1 MFKVTALAEEHLQEA
16 YEIEKQTN
24 PTPWTY
30 KNFKSA
36 FEGGHFGVICLHK
49 KEIAGFAI
57 YSPIK
62 PEAHLLNIAV
72 AEKFQ
77 KQGAGALL
85 LNSIIEQCKVM
96 SISDIYLEVRISNI
110 NAIVFYEKFGFKKDA
125 IRENYYTG
133 KKKEDALLMSKT
145 LSK

>member
-1 MFKVTALAEEHLQEA
+1 M
-16 YEIEKQTN
+16 
-24 PTPWTY
+24 
-30 KNFKSA
+30 
-36 FEGGHFGVICLHK
+36 
-49 KEIAGFAI
+49 
-57 YSPIK
+57 
-62 PEAHLLNIAV
+62 
-72 AEKFQ
+72 
-77 KQGAGALL
+77 

-133 KKKEDALLMSKT
+133 EKNEDAILMSKT

>member
-1 MFKVTALAEEHLQEA
+1 MFKVTALAEEHLQES

-30 KNFKSA
+30 KNFKSS
-36 FEGGHFGVICLHK
+36 FEVGHFGLICLHK

-96 SISDIYLEVRISNI
+96 SISDIYLEVRISN
-110 NAIVFYEKFGFKKDA
+110 
-125 IRENYYTG
+125 
-133 KKKEDALLMSKT
+133 T
-145 LSK
+145 LSLIHI